1 MTSFP
6 PFSVFFLFPAR
17 SRHSEALIYES
28 ANPCD
33 SRMTQWEQ
41 LEGIRDLQ
49 LGDVSRCF
57 TVLAAASVSQKATL
71 LEWEWIE

>member
-1 MTSFP
+1 
-6 PFSVFFLFPAR
+6 
-17 SRHSEALIYES
+17 
-28 ANPCD
+28 
-33 SRMTQWEQ
+33 MTQWEWATGNRALIVSQSHFGFDAHRHQFLHEQ